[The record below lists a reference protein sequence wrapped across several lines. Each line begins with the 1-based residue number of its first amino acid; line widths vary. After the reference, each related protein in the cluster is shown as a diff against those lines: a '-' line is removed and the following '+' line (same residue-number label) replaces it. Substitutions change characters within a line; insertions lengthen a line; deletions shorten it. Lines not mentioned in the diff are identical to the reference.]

1 MWSEFE
7 STGARNKVWDILI
20 FWSVCFG
27 RAITGGLDFIGQSSH
42 LGILQNLS
50 NPNLGGQPSQ
60 GIFIFNWVGMLGTS
74 GVRRIW
80 VIIFDHNSFIHFHGF
95 RSLGYPQSFKLAGNP
110 GQLGTHGRRHGRNFA
125 AAQVRRSCG
134 RRSGACN
141 VGNLS
146 EVGGLALVL
155 WLRAGQ
161 PMRATG
167 RSLKKTCFMRRE
179 LNI

>member
-7 STGARNKVWDILI
+7 STGARNIVWDILI

-50 NPNLGGQPSQ
+50 NPNLGGQPFQ

-141 VGNLS
+141 GNLS

-167 RSLKKTCFMRRE
+167 RSLKKTCFMGRE